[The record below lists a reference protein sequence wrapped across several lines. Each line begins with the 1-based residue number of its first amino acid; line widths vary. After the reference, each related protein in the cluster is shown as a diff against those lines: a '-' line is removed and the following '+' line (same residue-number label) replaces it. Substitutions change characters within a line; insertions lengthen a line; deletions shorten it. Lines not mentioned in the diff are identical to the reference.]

1 MTDRKHTTHDQKR
14 AKADEAAAAKAGRQA
29 ADAPADGADAQTDAP
44 EARIAE
50 AAAPTVADELAAVT
64 KERDDYLDHLRRLK
78 AEWDNYRKRVQRDNE
93 ELRLRAA
100 ETVVESLLP
109 VMDNL
114 SRALEA
120 GDKHEEGQLLAG
132 LTLVADQLR
141 GTLAGH
147 GLEEIDVEP
156 GTSFDPEYHEAIV
169 AQPSDEYDEGTVTQV
184 LERGYLLH
192 GKLLRP
198 AKVIVAR

>member
-1 MTDRKHTTHDQKR
+1 MTDRKHTTQDQKR
-14 AKADEAAAAKAGRQA
+14 AKAAKAAEALA
-29 ADAPADGADAQTDAP
+29 AEPAPAATDAT
-44 EARIAE
+44 EAEIAE
-50 AAAPTVADELAAVT
+50 AAAQAIADELAVVAR
-64 KERDDYLDHLRRLK
+64 ERDEYLDHLRRLK

-109 VMDNL
+109 VMDNM

-132 LTLVADQLR
+132 VTLVAGQLR

-147 GLEEIDVEP
+147 GLEEIEVEP
-156 GTSFDPEYHEAIV
+156 GTTFDPEYHEAIV
-169 AQPSDEYDEGTVTQV
+169 AQPSEEYPEGTVTQV

-192 GKLLRP
+192 GKMLRP
-198 AKVIVAR
+198 AKVIVAS

>member
-14 AKADEAAAAKAGRQA
+14 AKAEAAAAKAGAKA
-29 ADAPADGADAQTDAP
+29 ADPQAEATEAQ
-44 EARIAE
+44 IAE
-50 AAAPTVADELAAVT
+50 AAAQAIADELAEVT
-64 KERDDYLDHLRRLK
+64 RERDDYLDHLRRLK

-120 GDKHEEGQLLAG
+120 ADKHEEGQLLAG
-132 LTLVADQLR
+132 LDLVAGQLR

-147 GLEEIDVEP
+147 GLEEIEVEP
-156 GTSFDPEYHEAIV
+156 GTTFDPEYHEAIV
-169 AQPSDEYDEGTVTQV
+169 ARPSDEYDEGTVTQV

>member
-14 AKADEAAAAKAGRQA
+14 AKAAKAAETLA
-29 ADAPADGADAQTDAP
+29 ADADPVAAEVT
-44 EARIAE
+44 EAEVAE
-50 AAAPTVADELAAVT
+50 AAAQAIADELAVVT
-64 KERDDYLDHLRRLK
+64 RERDEYLDHLRRLK

-109 VMDNL
+109 VMDNM

-132 LTLVADQLR
+132 LTLVAGQLR

-147 GLEEIDVEP
+147 GLEEIGVEP
-156 GTSFDPEYHEAIV
+156 GTTFDPEYHEAIV
-169 AQPSDEYDEGTVTQV
+169 AQASEDYPEGTVTQV

-198 AKVIVAR
+198 AKVIVAS

>member
-1 MTDRKHTTHDQKR
+1 MTDRKHTTQGR
-14 AKADEAAAAKAGRQA
+14 GRGKADQGAERAEQATEAQA
-29 ADAPADGADAQTDAP
+29 
-44 EARIAE
+44 AE
-50 AAAPTVADELAAVT
+50 AAASDEAQAPAADAGDKLAALAR
-64 KERDDYLDHLRRLK
+64 ERDEYLDHLRRLK
-78 AEWDNYRKRVQRDNE
+78 AEFDNYRKRVLRDNE

-132 LTLVADQLR
+132 LDLVAGQLR

-147 GLEEIDVEP
+147 GLEEIGVEP
-156 GTSFDPEYHEAIV
+156 GTMFDPEYHEAIV
-169 AQPSDEYDEGTVTQV
+169 AQPSDEFEEGCVTQV

>member
-1 MTDRKHTTHDQKR
+1 MTDRKHTTHDKKR
-14 AKADEAAAAKAGRQA
+14 AKAAEEAAAAQA
-29 ADAPADGADAQTDAP
+29 AGQDAAQS
-44 EARIAE
+44 AE
-50 AAAPTVADELAAVT
+50 AAEAQAAAAPDQAVADELAAVT
-64 KERDDYLDHLRRLK
+64 RERDDYLDHLRRLK

-109 VMDNL
+109 VMDNF

-132 LTLVADQLR
+132 LNLVADQLR

-147 GLEEIDVEP
+147 GLEEIEVEP
-156 GTSFDPEYHEAIV
+156 GTTFDPEYHEAIV

-198 AKVIVAR
+198 TKVIVAR

>member
-14 AKADEAAAAKAGRQA
+14 AKAPEAAAAQAGKKAAEAEVAEAA
-29 ADAPADGADAQTDAP
+29 AD
-44 EARIAE
+44 EVRIAE
-50 AAAPTVADELAAVT
+50 AAAQAIADELVAVGR
-64 KERDDYLDHLRRLK
+64 ERDDYLDHLRRLK

-132 LTLVADQLR
+132 LQLVADQLR

-147 GLEEIDVEP
+147 GLEEIEVEP
-156 GTSFDPEYHEAIV
+156 GTMFDPEYHEAIV
-169 AQPSDEYDEGTVTQV
+169 AQPSDEFGEGEVTQV

>member
-1 MTDRKHTTHDQKR
+1 MTDKKHTTHDQKR
-14 AKADEAAAAKAGRQA
+14 AKAAEAAAAQA
-29 ADAPADGADAQTDAP
+29 AEQDAAQS
-44 EARIAE
+44 AE
-50 AAAPTVADELAAVT
+50 AAEAQTAAAQAVADELAAVT
-64 KERDDYLDHLRRLK
+64 RERDDYLDHLRRLK

-109 VMDNL
+109 VMDNF

-132 LTLVADQLR
+132 LNLVADQLR

-147 GLEEIDVEP
+147 GLEEIEVEP
-156 GTSFDPEYHEAIV
+156 GTTFDPEYHEAIV
-169 AQPSDEYDEGTVTQV
+169 VQPSDEYDEGTVTQV

-198 AKVIVAR
+198 TKVIVAR

>member
-1 MTDRKHTTHDQKR
+1 MTDRKHTAHDHKR
-14 AKADEAAAAKAGRQA
+14 AKAAGARAGREAAEAQAAEGAAETTEAQATEAAAQA
-29 ADAPADGADAQTDAP
+29 
-44 EARIAE
+44 
-50 AAAPTVADELAAVT
+50 VADELAVVT
-64 KERDDYLDHLRRLK
+64 RERDEYLDHLRRLK

-109 VMDNL
+109 VMDNM
-114 SRALEA
+114 SRALDA

-132 LTLVADQLR
+132 LNLVADQLR

-147 GLEEIDVEP
+147 GLEEIEVEP
-156 GTSFDPEYHEAIV
+156 GTMFDPEYHEAIV
-169 AQPSDEYDEGTVTQV
+169 AQASDEFDEGTVTQV

>member
-1 MTDRKHTTHDQKR
+1 MTDRKHTTQDQKR
-14 AKADEAAAAKAGRQA
+14 AKAAKAAEALA
-29 ADAPADGADAQTDAP
+29 AEPAPAAGEATEAQ
-44 EARIAE
+44 IAE
-50 AAAPTVADELAAVT
+50 AAAQAIAEELAVIT
-64 KERDDYLDHLRRLK
+64 RERDEYLDHLRRLK
-78 AEWDNYRKRVQRDNE
+78 AEFDNYRKRVQRDNE

-109 VMDNL
+109 VMDNM

-132 LTLVADQLR
+132 LTLVAGQLR

-147 GLEEIDVEP
+147 GLEEIEVAP
-156 GTSFDPEYHEAIV
+156 GTTFDPEYHEAIV
-169 AQPSDEYDEGTVTQV
+169 AQPSGEYDEGTVTQV

-192 GKLLRP
+192 GKMLRP
-198 AKVIVAR
+198 AKVIVAS

>member
-1 MTDRKHTTHDQKR
+1 MTDRKHTTHDTKR
-14 AKADEAAAAKAGRQA
+14 AKAAKAAEAQA
-29 ADAPADGADAQTDAP
+29 AESG
-44 EARIAE
+44 EALEATQAEIAE
-50 AAAPTVADELAAVT
+50 AAAQAIADELAVVT
-64 KERDDYLDHLRRLK
+64 RERDEYLDHLRRLK

-93 ELRLRAA
+93 ALRLRAA
-100 ETVVESLLP
+100 EAVVESLLP
-109 VMDNL
+109 VMDNM

-132 LTLVADQLR
+132 FGLVADQLR

-147 GLEEIDVEP
+147 GLEEIEVAP
-156 GTSFDPEYHEAIV
+156 GTTFDPEYHEAIV
-169 AQPSDEYDEGTVTQV
+169 AQPSEEYDEGTVTQV